1 MNSINFSFRP
11 FAMRTAAVFFVLCT
25 CFGCSRQSDVK
36 PAPRTQEARA
46 VDELQAA
53 IDSAPPKNAAAPAA
67 ASATNAAPAVQEAPA
82 DTKEKAKPKPKPEP
96 MASGLKPREYGF
108 DVVFSCMPD
117 LALLAD
123 HVKVEPSAGP
133 LTIGYTSWNC
143 SCSFRGAFKPRT
155 SYTVTVLAG
164 TPMADGRK
172 TAKDFRR
179 TFNTGDRPRKISFA
193 AEGRYLPAIGG
204 RAIAVKTMNVTNLL
218 CETRPVPL
226 KNIVQLMAR
235 EASCYD
241 SFYGGGGDSSDAAEL
256 AGDPVKKTV
265 RVKTAL
271 NEEVVT
277 ELPVRDGDGKAE
289 NGVYLVSVCAKKA
302 GAKTDEGEGPRSWR
316 LVCVTDIGLSV
327 RQSTGGISVWAT
339 SLSSGRP
346 IEGLRAVVYGSN
358 GIAQAEGLTDA
369 DGWCM
374 CELPKGKDPFAVVV
388 SKIDETDAAFLALR
402 GSVEEPDTGFVRSF
416 VPEKGSEAYVWTD
429 RGIYRHGE
437 PILVHAILRD
447 GKGNAPRPFPVEIRL
462 LNPEGEVTIKRTQV
476 SDSMGVVARSDF
488 SVAQDQPSGWW
499 TIDVYTPG
507 DEGTLLGSERIKVE
521 EFVPPQIR
529 VKVTPPA
536 EGTQAGTNLMF
547 TVAAEHLF
555 GGPAKGLP
563 AEGAVM
569 FEDAPFAPRGWEAFR
584 FGDETRRL
592 APNFKT
598 LDNTRLDA
606 EGKTMFSAE
615 FPKKMRP
622 RAAVKMTVQGS
633 VFESGGRPASARA
646 STLVH
651 AYARY
656 IGVALPN
663 ALKAGPEKRKCRV
676 VVVNPDGSPCRGE
689 RRLTARFERVE
700 TVYGLKRSGDSWEWR
715 SDKVRIPLGDEV
727 EVMVAQSGLGM
738 LELPAPSCGDYAVT
752 LREQGTDVTFSASY
766 WAGGEGD
773 AAVRAPLENPSRVSL
788 KADKAVYHPGERARI
803 TVKAPFAG
811 SALLTVMRD
820 KTVYSQVLSLTNVTC
835 EIELESVEAA
845 WAPGVDVA
853 LSVVQAV
860 KPGQR
865 QVANRALGRIAIKC
879 ATPDSSIDV
888 HVKANVECAPTGGS
902 HVTVDVEAAG
912 PAATGERAVVTVVDE
927 GINLLTDQKTPDPAG
942 WFGEPRSGEDS
953 LYDVYNRILPILGD
967 GLKRAGA
974 KTGGGADGDLFRRV
988 SPVPS
993 RRYKPLSMWKL
1004 DVPLKDGR
1012 ATVPFDLPE
1021 FVGEVRVTAVAY
1033 NARATGASSVQAKV
1047 TPNLVMQ
1054 PDAPRFAAPD
1064 DEFLATM
1071 TLSNRSGAKGEVAYD
1086 LMAGGAVGLAAPVH
1100 GKVVLEDGA
1109 SETLAF
1115 AVRAGSAPGQGTI
1128 VFVAE
1133 GLGEKH
1139 KNEILLPVRPA
1150 APWVK
1155 TAATVALK
1163 AGERRVF
1170 PNTAA
1175 ALAECAQRT
1184 FIASGSPVAELASAL
1199 EYLMGYPYGCL
1210 EQTVSRVFPLVSAGG
1225 LLNTLPV
1232 AETSAAEDAKSF
1244 VADGIRRVC
1253 DMVRAND
1260 FVMWPDCDTPPWNRE
1275 VSLWAAHFLVE
1286 ASASGFDV
1294 PKGPL
1299 GRVRNFL
1306 RGWAMSTNETVS
1318 VYACHTLALAGQ
1330 ADRDRMLHW
1339 FDRRASLSAL
1349 SRARLARAF
1358 ARGGDVPRAKT
1369 LVESLIGEPASVKD
1383 AAFAMLARLDVD
1395 PKDERLA
1402 ALALYLASRRDAST
1416 CHWGTTEANAHVLLA
1431 LGCYYRATSTTIGIP
1446 EVFLQVEGAEA
1457 RKMSPK
1463 RAERMTGGGEVA
1475 LVNKGQ
1481 GDAFVTVTSLAVADA
1496 ASRRPETRGI
1506 SVSRRFLRTDGAAA
1520 APDGFVR
1527 GEMLIVEVTLS
1538 APVKTTY
1545 SDLVV
1550 EELLPA
1556 CFEPDHSPLGLDA
1569 YPFMGKNAHGWLLR
1583 REMRDDRVLGFSRRF
1598 SLGAGESVRFFYPV
1612 RVVGA
1617 GDFVLPGS
1625 SVEAMYDPSV
1635 HSCGASGRVKV
1646 AK

>member
-1 MNSINFSFRP
+1 MKKLPSSIWP
-11 FAMRTAAVFFVLCT
+11 FAMRTAAFFLALCI
-25 CFGCSRQSDVK
+25 CCGCDRQNDVK
-36 PAPRTQEARA
+36 PAPKTQEAKA

-53 IDSAPPKNAAAPAA
+53 IEAAPQKNAVSSA
-67 ASATNAAPAVQEAPA
+67 ATNAPAVTSAP
-82 DTKEKAKPKPKPEP
+82 KAAKVEEPKPKPKPEP
-96 MASGLKPREYGF
+96 MANAVKLRDYGF

-117 LALLAD
+117 LASLVD

-133 LTIGYTSWNC
+133 LTIGYTSWNY

-155 SYTVTVLAG
+155 SYTVTVRAG
-164 TPMADGRK
+164 TPMADGRRTEK
-172 TAKDFRR
+172 EFRR
-179 TFNTGDRPRKISFA
+179 TFTMCDRPRKISFA
-193 AEGRYLPAIGG
+193 AEGRYLPAAGSC
-204 RAIAVKTMNVTNLL
+204 AIAVKTMNVTNLL

-235 EASCYD
+235 EAFCYAN
-241 SFYGGGGDSSDAAEL
+241 FCGRGGDSSDAAEL

-265 RVKTAL
+265 RVKAVL

-277 ELPVRDGDGKAE
+277 VLPVRDADGKAE
-289 NGVYLVSVCAKKA
+289 NGVYLVSVRARKDGAKK
-302 GAKTDEGEGPRSWR
+302 DDYGEDPRSWR

-327 RQSTGGISVWAT
+327 RQSTGGVSVWAT

-388 SKIDETDAAFLALR
+388 AKMDETDAVFLSLR
-402 GSVEEPDTGFVRSF
+402 GPVEEPDPGSRRSF

-499 TIDVYTPG
+499 TIDVFTPG
-507 DEGTLLGSERIKVE
+507 DEGTLLGSARIKVE

-563 AEGAVM
+563 AEAAVM
-569 FEDAPFAPRGWEAFR
+569 FEDEPFAPRGWEAFR

-606 EGKTMFSAE
+606 EGKTTFSAE

-622 RAAVKMTVQGS
+622 RAAVKMTMQGS

-646 STLVH
+646 STIVH
-651 AYARY
+651 AYPHY

-663 ALKAGPEKRKCRV
+663 TLKAVAEKRKCRV

-715 SDKVRIPLGDEV
+715 SDKVRIPLGDEI
-727 EVMVAQSGLGM
+727 EVVVPQTGMGM
-738 LELPAPSCGDYAVT
+738 LEVPAPSCGDYAVT
-752 LREQGTDVTFSASY
+752 LREQGSDVTFSASY
-766 WAGGEGD
+766 WVGGEGD
-773 AAVRAPLENPSRVSL
+773 GAVRAPLENPSRVSL
-788 KADKAVYHPGERARI
+788 KADKKVYHPGDRPRI

-811 SALLTVMRD
+811 SAWLAVMRD
-820 KTVYSQVLSLTNVTC
+820 KTVYSQILSLTNATC
-835 EIELESVEAA
+835 ELELEPVETS
-845 WAPGVDVA
+845 WTPGVDVA

-860 KPGQR
+860 KPGPR
-865 QVANRALGRIAIKC
+865 QVANRAIGRIPIKC
-879 ATPDSSIDV
+879 ATLDSSIDV
-888 HVKANVECAPTGGS
+888 QVKAAVECVPMGGS
-902 HVTVDVEAAG
+902 HVVVDVTAAG
-912 PAATGERAVVTVVDE
+912 QSAVGERAVVTVVDE
-927 GINLLTDQKTPDPAG
+927 GINMLTSQKTPDPAG
-942 WFGEPRSGEDS
+942 WFGEPRAGEDS

-1004 DVPLKDGR
+1004 DVPLKAGR
-1012 ATVPFDLPE
+1012 ATVPFELPE

-1054 PDAPRFAAPD
+1054 PDAPRFAAPG
-1064 DEFLATM
+1064 DEFLVTM
-1071 TLSNRSGAKGEVAYD
+1071 TLSNRSGAKGAVAYD
-1086 LMAGGAVGLAAPVH
+1086 LMAGGSVGLTAPVH
-1100 GKVVLEDGA
+1100 GKIELEDGA
-1109 SETLAF
+1109 SETLTF
-1115 AVRAGSAPGQGTI
+1115 PVRAQPAPGEGTI

-1155 TAATVALK
+1155 KVETVALK

-1170 PNTAA
+1170 HNTAA
-1175 ALAECAQRT
+1175 MLPECARRT
-1184 FIASGSPVAELASAL
+1184 FLASGSPVAELASAL
-1199 EYLMGYPYGCL
+1199 EHLTGYPYGCL
-1210 EQTVSRVFPLVSAGG
+1210 EQTVSRVFPLVAAGG

-1232 AETSAAEDAKSF
+1232 SETSAAEDAKSS
-1244 VADGIRRVC
+1244 VTVGIRRVC

-1260 FVMWPDCDTPPWNRE
+1260 FVIWPDCDVPPWDRE

-1286 ASASGFDV
+1286 ASKNGFEV

-1339 FDRRASLSAL
+1339 FDRRASLSPL

-1369 LVESLIGEPASVKD
+1369 LVDSLIGEPASVKD

-1402 ALALYLASRRDAST
+1402 ALALYLISRRNAST
-1416 CHWGTTEANAHVLLA
+1416 CHWDTTEANAHVLLA
-1431 LGCYYRATSTTIGIP
+1431 LGSYYRATSTTIGIP
-1446 EVFLQVEGAEA
+1446 EVYMQMEGAEA
-1457 RKMSPK
+1457 RKISPK
-1463 RAERMTGGGEVA
+1463 RAERMTGGGDVT

-1481 GDAFVTVTSLAVADA
+1481 GDAFATVTCLALADA
-1496 ASRRPETRGI
+1496 ASLSPETRGI
-1506 SVSRRFLRTDGAAA
+1506 SVSRRFLRTDGTAA

-1527 GEMLIVEVTLS
+1527 GEMLVVEVTLS
-1538 APVKTTY
+1538 APVKTVY
-1545 SDLVV
+1545 SDLVL

-1556 CFEPDHSPLGLDA
+1556 CFEPDHTPLGLDA

-1612 RVVGA
+1612 RVVSA
-1617 GDFVLPGS
+1617 GDFILPGS
-1625 SVEAMYDPSV
+1625 SVEAMYNPAV
-1635 HSCGASGRVKV
+1635 HASGASGRVKV
-1646 AK
+1646 TK

>member
-1 MNSINFSFRP
+1 MKKLPSSIWP
-11 FAMRTAAVFFVLCT
+11 FAMRTAAFFLALCI
-25 CFGCSRQSDVK
+25 CCGCDRQNDVK
-36 PAPRTQEARA
+36 PAPKTQEAKA

-53 IDSAPPKNAAAPAA
+53 IEAAPQKNAVSSA
-67 ASATNAAPAVQEAPA
+67 ATNAPAVTSVP
-82 DTKEKAKPKPKPEP
+82 KAAKAEVPKPKPKPEP
-96 MASGLKPREYGF
+96 MANAVKMRDYGF

-117 LALLAD
+117 LASLAD

-143 SCSFRGAFKPRT
+143 SCSFRGAFKPRS
-155 SYTVTVLAG
+155 SYTVTVRAG

-179 TFNTGDRPRKISFA
+179 TFIMRDRPRRISFA
-193 AEGRYLPAIGG
+193 AEGRYLPAAGS

-235 EASCYD
+235 EAECYD
-241 SFYGGGGDSSDAAEL
+241 SFYGGGGDSGDAAEL

-265 RVKTAL
+265 RVKTVL

-277 ELPVRDGDGKAE
+277 VLPVRDADGKAE

-302 GAKTDEGEGPRSWR
+302 GAKTDEGEGPCSWR

-327 RQSTGGISVWAT
+327 RQSTGGVSVWAT

-374 CELPKGKDPFAVVV
+374 CELPKGKNPFAVVV
-388 SKIDETDAAFLALR
+388 AKMDETDAVFLSLR
-402 GSVEEPDTGFVRSF
+402 GPVEEPDPGPRRSF

-447 GKGNAPRPFPVEIRL
+447 GKGNAPRPFPVEIRF

-499 TIDVYTPG
+499 TIDVFTPG
-507 DEGTLLGSERIKVE
+507 DDGKFLGSARIKVE

-563 AEGAVM
+563 AEAAVM
-569 FEDAPFAPRGWEAFR
+569 FEDEPFAPRGWEAFR

-606 EGKTMFSAE
+606 EGKTTFSAE

-622 RAAVKMTVQGS
+622 RAAVKMTMQGS

-646 STLVH
+646 STIVH
-651 AYARY
+651 AYPHY

-663 ALKAGPEKRKCRV
+663 TLKAGAEKRRCRV

-700 TVYGLKRSGDSWEWR
+700 TVYGLKQSGGSWEWR
-715 SDKVRIPLGDEV
+715 SDKVRIPLGDEI
-727 EVMVAQSGLGM
+727 EVVVPQTGMGM
-738 LELPAPSCGDYAVT
+738 LEVPAPSCGDYAVT
-752 LREQGTDVTFSASY
+752 LREQGSDVTFSASY
-766 WAGGEGD
+766 WVGGEGD
-773 AAVRAPLENPSRVSL
+773 GAVRAPLENPSRVSL
-788 KADKAVYHPGERARI
+788 KADKKVYHPGDRPRI

-811 SALLTVMRD
+811 SAWLAVMRD
-820 KTVYSQVLSLTNVTC
+820 KTVYSQILSLTNATC
-835 EIELESVEAA
+835 ELELEPVETS
-845 WAPGVDVA
+845 WTPGVDVA

-860 KPGQR
+860 KPGPR
-865 QVANRALGRIAIKC
+865 QVANRAIGRIPLKC
-879 ATPDSSIDV
+879 ATHDSSIDV
-888 HVKANVECAPTGGS
+888 QVKAAVECVPMGGS
-902 HVTVDVEAAG
+902 HVVVDVTAASQS
-912 PAATGERAVVTVVDE
+912 AVGERAVVTVVDE
-927 GINLLTDQKTPDPAG
+927 GINMLTSQKTPDPAG
-942 WFGEPRSGEDS
+942 WFGEPRAGEDS
-953 LYDVYNRILPILGD
+953 FYDVYNRILPILGD

-1004 DVPLKDGR
+1004 DVPLKAGR
-1012 ATVPFDLPE
+1012 ATVPFELPE

-1054 PDAPRFAAPD
+1054 PDAPRFAAPG
-1064 DEFLATM
+1064 DEFLVTM
-1071 TLSNRSGAKGEVAYD
+1071 TLSNRSGAKGAVAYD
-1086 LMAGGAVGLAAPVH
+1086 LMAGGSVGLSAPVH
-1100 GKVVLEDGA
+1100 GKIELEDGA
-1109 SETLAF
+1109 SETLTF
-1115 AVRAGSAPGQGTI
+1115 PVRAQLAPGEGTI

-1155 TAATVALK
+1155 KVETVALK

-1170 PNTAA
+1170 HNTAA
-1175 ALAECAQRT
+1175 MLPGCARRT
-1184 FIASGSPVAELASAL
+1184 FLASGSPVAELASAL
-1199 EYLMGYPYGCL
+1199 EYLTGYPYGCL
-1210 EQTVSRVFPLVSAGG
+1210 EQTVSRVFPLVAAGG

-1232 AETSAAEDAKSF
+1232 SETSAAEDAKSS
-1244 VADGIRRVC
+1244 VTAGIRRVC

-1260 FVMWPDCDTPPWNRE
+1260 FVMWPDCDVPPWDSE

-1286 ASASGFDV
+1286 ASKNGFEV

-1306 RGWAMSTNETVS
+1306 RRWAMSTNETES

-1339 FDRRASLSAL
+1339 FDRRASLSPL

-1369 LVESLIGEPASVKD
+1369 LVDSMIGEPASVKD
-1383 AAFAMLARLDVD
+1383 AAFAILARLDVD

-1402 ALALYLASRRDAST
+1402 ALALYLISRRNAST
-1416 CHWGTTEANAHVLLA
+1416 CHWDTTEANAHVLLA
-1431 LGCYYRATSTTIGIP
+1431 LGSYYRATSTTIGIP
-1446 EVFLQVEGAEA
+1446 EVYMQMEGAEA
-1457 RKMSPK
+1457 RKISPK
-1463 RAERMTGGGEVA
+1463 RAERMTGGGDVT

-1481 GDAFVTVTSLAVADA
+1481 GDAFATVTCLALADA
-1496 ASRRPETRGI
+1496 ASLSPETRGI
-1506 SVSRRFLRTDGAAA
+1506 SVSRRFLRTDGTAA

-1527 GEMLIVEVTLS
+1527 GEMLVVEVTLS
-1538 APVKTTY
+1538 APVKTVY
-1545 SDLVV
+1545 SDLVL

-1556 CFEPDHSPLGLDA
+1556 CFEPDHTPLGLDA

-1612 RVVGA
+1612 RVVSA
-1617 GDFVLPGS
+1617 GDFILPGS
-1625 SVEAMYDPSV
+1625 SVEAMYNPAV
-1635 HSCGASGRVKV
+1635 HASGASGRVKV
-1646 AK
+1646 TK

>member
-1 MNSINFSFRP
+1 MKKLPSSIWP
-11 FAMRTAAVFFVLCT
+11 FAMCTAAFFLALCI
-25 CFGCSRQSDVK
+25 CCGCDRQNDVK
-36 PAPRTQEARA
+36 PAPKTQEAKA

-53 IDSAPPKNAAAPAA
+53 IEAAPQKNAVSSA
-67 ASATNAAPAVQEAPA
+67 ATNAPAVTSAP
-82 DTKEKAKPKPKPEP
+82 KAAKVEVPKPKPKPEP
-96 MASGLKPREYGF
+96 MANAVQMRDYGF

-117 LALLAD
+117 LASLAD

-133 LTIGYTSWNC
+133 LTIGYTSWNY
-143 SCSFRGAFKPRT
+143 SCSFRGAFKPRN
-155 SYTVTVLAG
+155 SYTVTVRAG

-179 TFNTGDRPRKISFA
+179 TFTMRDRPRRISFA
-193 AEGRYLPAIGG
+193 AEGRYLPAAGS

-235 EASCYD
+235 EAECYD
-241 SFYGGGGDSSDAAEL
+241 SFYGGGGDSGDAAEL

-265 RVKTAL
+265 RVKTVL

-277 ELPVRDGDGKAE
+277 VLPVRDADGKAE

-302 GAKTDEGEGPRSWR
+302 GAKTDEGDGPCSWR

-327 RQSTGGISVWAT
+327 RQSTGGVSVWAT

-374 CELPKGKDPFAVVV
+374 CELPNGKNPFAVVV
-388 SKIDETDAAFLALR
+388 AKMDETDAVFLSLR
-402 GSVEEPDTGFVRSF
+402 GPVEEPDPGPRRSF

-499 TIDVYTPG
+499 TIDVFTPG
-507 DEGTLLGSERIKVE
+507 DEGTHLGSARIKVE

-563 AEGAVM
+563 AEAAVM
-569 FEDAPFAPRGWEAFR
+569 FEDEPFAPRGWEAFR

-606 EGKTMFSAE
+606 EGKTTFSAE

-622 RAAVKMTVQGS
+622 RAAVKMTMQGS

-646 STLVH
+646 STIVH
-651 AYARY
+651 AYPHY

-663 ALKAGPEKRKCRV
+663 TLKAGAEKRRCRV

-700 TVYGLKRSGDSWEWR
+700 TVYGLKQSGGSWEWR
-715 SDKVRIPLGDEV
+715 SDKVRIPLGDEI
-727 EVMVAQSGLGM
+727 EVVVPQTGMGM
-738 LELPAPSCGDYAVT
+738 LEVPAPSCGDYAVT
-752 LREQGTDVTFSASY
+752 LREQGSDVTFSASY
-766 WAGGEGD
+766 WVGGEGD
-773 AAVRAPLENPSRVSL
+773 GAVRAPLENPSRVSL
-788 KADKAVYHPGERARI
+788 KADKKVYHPGDRPRI

-811 SALLTVMRD
+811 SAWLAVMRD
-820 KTVYSQVLSLTNVTC
+820 KTVYSQILSLTNATC
-835 EIELESVEAA
+835 ELELEPVETS
-845 WAPGVDVA
+845 WTPGVDGA

-860 KPGQR
+860 KPGPR
-865 QVANRALGRIAIKC
+865 QVANRAIGRIPLKC
-879 ATPDSSIDV
+879 ATLDSSIDV
-888 HVKANVECAPTGGS
+888 QVKAAVECVPMGGS
-902 HVTVDVEAAG
+902 HVVVDVTAAG
-912 PAATGERAVVTVVDE
+912 QSAVGERAVVTVVDE
-927 GINLLTDQKTPDPAG
+927 GINMLTSQKTPDPAG
-942 WFGEPRSGEDS
+942 WFGEPRAGEDS

-1004 DVPLKDGR
+1004 DVPLKAGR
-1012 ATVPFDLPE
+1012 ATVPFELPE

-1054 PDAPRFAAPD
+1054 PDAPRFAAPG
-1064 DEFLATM
+1064 DEFLVTM
-1071 TLSNRSGAKGEVAYD
+1071 TLSNRSGAKGAVAYD
-1086 LMAGGAVGLAAPVH
+1086 LMAGGSVGLSAPVH
-1100 GKVVLEDGA
+1100 GKIELEDGA
-1109 SETLAF
+1109 SETLTF
-1115 AVRAGSAPGQGTI
+1115 PVRAQPAPGEGTI

-1155 TAATVALK
+1155 KVETVALK

-1170 PNTAA
+1170 HNTAA
-1175 ALAECAQRT
+1175 MLPGCARRT
-1184 FIASGSPVAELASAL
+1184 FLASGSPVAELASAL
-1199 EYLMGYPYGCL
+1199 EYLTGYPYGCL
-1210 EQTVSRVFPLVSAGG
+1210 EQTVSRVFPLVAAGG

-1232 AETSAAEDAKSF
+1232 SETSAAEDAKSS
-1244 VADGIRRVC
+1244 VTAGIRRVC

-1260 FVMWPDCDTPPWNRE
+1260 FVMWPDCDVPPWDSE

-1286 ASASGFDV
+1286 ASKGGFEV

-1306 RGWAMSTNETVS
+1306 RGWAMSTNETES

-1339 FDRRASLSAL
+1339 FDRRASLSPL

-1369 LVESLIGEPASVKD
+1369 LVDSLIGEPASVKD
-1383 AAFAMLARLDVD
+1383 AAFAILARLDVD

-1402 ALALYLASRRDAST
+1402 ALALYLISRRNAST
-1416 CHWGTTEANAHVLLA
+1416 CHWDTTEANAHVLLA
-1431 LGCYYRATSTTIGIP
+1431 LGSYYRATSTTIGIP
-1446 EVFLQVEGAEA
+1446 EVYMQMEGAEA
-1457 RKMSPK
+1457 RKISPK
-1463 RAERMTGGGEVA
+1463 RAERMTGGGDVT

-1481 GDAFVTVTSLAVADA
+1481 GDAFATVTCLALADA
-1496 ASRRPETRGI
+1496 ASLSPETRGI
-1506 SVSRRFLRTDGAAA
+1506 SVSRRFLRTDGTAA

-1527 GEMLIVEVTLS
+1527 GEMLVVEVTLS
-1538 APVKTTY
+1538 APVKTVY
-1545 SDLVV
+1545 SDLVL

-1556 CFEPDHSPLGLDA
+1556 CFEPDHTPLGLDA

-1612 RVVGA
+1612 RVVSA
-1617 GDFVLPGS
+1617 GDFILPGS
-1625 SVEAMYDPSV
+1625 SVEAMYNPAV
-1635 HSCGASGRVKV
+1635 HASGASGRVKV
-1646 AK
+1646 TK

>member
-1 MNSINFSFRP
+1 MKKLPSSIWP
-11 FAMRTAAVFFVLCT
+11 FAMCTAAFFLALCI
-25 CFGCSRQSDVK
+25 CCGCDRQNDVK
-36 PAPRTQEARA
+36 PAPKTQEAKA

-53 IDSAPPKNAAAPAA
+53 IEAAPQKNAVSSA
-67 ASATNAAPAVQEAPA
+67 ATNAPAVTSAP
-82 DTKEKAKPKPKPEP
+82 KAAKVEVPKPKPKPEP
-96 MASGLKPREYGF
+96 MANAVQMRDYGF

-117 LALLAD
+117 LASLAD

-133 LTIGYTSWNC
+133 LTIGYTSWNY
-143 SCSFRGAFKPRT
+143 SCSFRGAFKPRN
-155 SYTVTVLAG
+155 SYTVTVRAG

-179 TFNTGDRPRKISFA
+179 TFTMRDRPRRISFA
-193 AEGRYLPAIGG
+193 AEGRYLPAAGS

-235 EASCYD
+235 EAECYD
-241 SFYGGGGDSSDAAEL
+241 SFYGGGGDSGDAAEL

-265 RVKTAL
+265 RVKTVL

-277 ELPVRDGDGKAE
+277 VLPVRDADGKAE

-302 GAKTDEGEGPRSWR
+302 GAKTDEGDGPCSWR

-327 RQSTGGISVWAT
+327 RQSTGGVSVWAT

-374 CELPKGKDPFAVVV
+374 CELPNGKNPFAVVV
-388 SKIDETDAAFLALR
+388 AKMDETDAVFLSLR
-402 GSVEEPDTGFVRSF
+402 GPVEEPDPGPRRSF

-499 TIDVYTPG
+499 TIDVFTPG
-507 DEGTLLGSERIKVE
+507 DEGTHLGSARIKVE

-563 AEGAVM
+563 AEAAVM
-569 FEDAPFAPRGWEAFR
+569 FEDEPFAPRGWEAFR

-606 EGKTMFSAE
+606 EGKTTFSAE

-622 RAAVKMTVQGS
+622 RAAVKMTMQGS

-646 STLVH
+646 STIVH
-651 AYARY
+651 AYPHY

-663 ALKAGPEKRKCRV
+663 TLKAGAEKRRCRV

-700 TVYGLKRSGDSWEWR
+700 TVYGLKQSGGSWEWR
-715 SDKVRIPLGDEV
+715 SDKVRIPLGDEI
-727 EVMVAQSGLGM
+727 EVVVPQTGMGM
-738 LELPAPSCGDYAVT
+738 LEVPAPSCGDYAVT
-752 LREQGTDVTFSASY
+752 LREQGSDVTFSASY
-766 WAGGEGD
+766 WVGGEGD
-773 AAVRAPLENPSRVSL
+773 GAVRAPLENPSRVSL
-788 KADKAVYHPGERARI
+788 KADKKVYHPGDRPRI

-811 SALLTVMRD
+811 SAWLAVMRD
-820 KTVYSQVLSLTNVTC
+820 KTVYSQILSLTNATC
-835 EIELESVEAA
+835 ELELEPVETS
-845 WAPGVDVA
+845 WTPGVDVA

-860 KPGQR
+860 KPGPR
-865 QVANRALGRIAIKC
+865 QVANRAIGRIPLKC
-879 ATPDSSIDV
+879 ATLDSSIDV
-888 HVKANVECAPTGGS
+888 QVKAAVECVPMGGS
-902 HVTVDVEAAG
+902 HVVVDVTAAG
-912 PAATGERAVVTVVDE
+912 QSAVGERAVVTVVDE
-927 GINLLTDQKTPDPAG
+927 GINMLTSQKTPDPAG
-942 WFGEPRSGEDS
+942 WFGEPRAGEDS

-1004 DVPLKDGR
+1004 DVPLKAGR
-1012 ATVPFDLPE
+1012 ATVPFELPE

-1054 PDAPRFAAPD
+1054 PDAPRFAAPG
-1064 DEFLATM
+1064 DEFLVTM
-1071 TLSNRSGAKGEVAYD
+1071 TLSNRSGAKGAVAYD
-1086 LMAGGAVGLAAPVH
+1086 LMAGGSVGLSAPVH
-1100 GKVVLEDGA
+1100 GKIELEDGA
-1109 SETLAF
+1109 SETLTF
-1115 AVRAGSAPGQGTI
+1115 PVRAQPAPGEGTI

-1155 TAATVALK
+1155 KVETVALK

-1170 PNTAA
+1170 HNTAA
-1175 ALAECAQRT
+1175 MLPGCARRT
-1184 FIASGSPVAELASAL
+1184 FLASGSPVAELASAL
-1199 EYLMGYPYGCL
+1199 EYLTGYPYGCL
-1210 EQTVSRVFPLVSAGG
+1210 EQTVSRVFPLVAAGG

-1232 AETSAAEDAKSF
+1232 SETSAAEDAKSS
-1244 VADGIRRVC
+1244 VTAGIRRVC

-1260 FVMWPDCDTPPWNRE
+1260 FVMWPDCDVPPWDSE

-1286 ASASGFDV
+1286 ASKGGFEV

-1306 RGWAMSTNETVS
+1306 RGWAMSTNETES

-1339 FDRRASLSAL
+1339 FDRRASLSPL

-1369 LVESLIGEPASVKD
+1369 LVDSLIGEPASVKD
-1383 AAFAMLARLDVD
+1383 AAFAILARLDVD

-1402 ALALYLASRRDAST
+1402 ALALYLISRRNAST
-1416 CHWGTTEANAHVLLA
+1416 CHWDTTEANAHVLLA
-1431 LGCYYRATSTTIGIP
+1431 LGSYYRATSTTIGIP
-1446 EVFLQVEGAEA
+1446 EVYMQMEGAEA
-1457 RKMSPK
+1457 RKISPK
-1463 RAERMTGGGEVA
+1463 RAERMTGGGDVT

-1481 GDAFVTVTSLAVADA
+1481 GDAFATVTCLALADA
-1496 ASRRPETRGI
+1496 ASLSPETRGI
-1506 SVSRRFLRTDGAAA
+1506 SVSRRFLRTDGTAA

-1527 GEMLIVEVTLS
+1527 GEMLVVEVTLS
-1538 APVKTTY
+1538 APVKTVY
-1545 SDLVV
+1545 SDLVL

-1556 CFEPDHSPLGLDA
+1556 CFEPDHTPLGLDA

-1612 RVVGA
+1612 RVVSA
-1617 GDFVLPGS
+1617 GDFILPGS
-1625 SVEAMYDPSV
+1625 SVEAMYNPAV
-1635 HSCGASGRVKV
+1635 HASGASGRVKV
-1646 AK
+1646 TK

>member
-1 MNSINFSFRP
+1 MKKLPSSIWP
-11 FAMRTAAVFFVLCT
+11 FAMCTAAFFLALCI
-25 CFGCSRQSDVK
+25 CCGCDRQNDVK
-36 PAPRTQEARA
+36 PAPKTQEAKA

-53 IDSAPPKNAAAPAA
+53 IEAAPQKNAVSSA
-67 ASATNAAPAVQEAPA
+67 ATNAPAVTSAPKTA
-82 DTKEKAKPKPKPEP
+82 KAEEPKPKPKPEP
-96 MASGLKPREYGF
+96 MANAVKMRDYGF

-117 LALLAD
+117 LASLVD

-133 LTIGYTSWNC
+133 LTIGYTSWNY
-143 SCSFRGAFKPRT
+143 SCSFRGAFKPRN
-155 SYTVTVLAG
+155 SYTVTVRAG

-179 TFNTGDRPRKISFA
+179 TFTMRDRPRRISFA
-193 AEGRYLPAIGG
+193 AEGRYLPAAGS

-235 EASCYD
+235 EAECYD
-241 SFYGGGGDSSDAAEL
+241 SFYGGGGDSGDAAEL

-265 RVKTAL
+265 RVKTVL

-277 ELPVRDGDGKAE
+277 VLPVRDADGKAE

-302 GAKTDEGEGPRSWR
+302 GAKTDEGDGPCSWR

-327 RQSTGGISVWAT
+327 RQSTGGVSVWAT

-388 SKIDETDAAFLALR
+388 SKIDETDAVFLSLR
-402 GSVEEPDTGFVRSF
+402 GPVEEPDPGPRRSF

-488 SVAQDQPSGWW
+488 SVAHDQPSGWW
-499 TIDVYTPG
+499 TIDVFTPG
-507 DEGTLLGSERIKVE
+507 DEGTLLGSARIKVE

-563 AEGAVM
+563 AEAAVM
-569 FEDAPFAPRGWEAFR
+569 FEDEPFAPRGWEAFR

-598 LDNTRLDA
+598 LDNTRLNA
-606 EGKTMFSAE
+606 EGKTTFSAE

-622 RAAVKMTVQGS
+622 RAAVKMTMQGS

-646 STLVH
+646 STIVH
-651 AYARY
+651 AYPHY

-663 ALKAGPEKRKCRV
+663 TLKAGAEKRRCRV

-700 TVYGLKRSGDSWEWR
+700 TVYGLKQSGGSWEWR
-715 SDKVRIPLGDEV
+715 SDKVRIPLGDEI
-727 EVMVAQSGLGM
+727 EVVVPQTGMGM
-738 LELPAPSCGDYAVT
+738 LEVPAPSCGDYAVT
-752 LREQGTDVTFSASY
+752 LREQGSDVTFSASY
-766 WAGGEGD
+766 WVGGEGD
-773 AAVRAPLENPSRVSL
+773 GAVRAPLENPSRVSL
-788 KADKAVYHPGERARI
+788 KADKKVYHPGDRPRI

-811 SALLTVMRD
+811 SAWLAVMRD
-820 KTVYSQVLSLTNVTC
+820 KTVYSQILSLTNATC
-835 EIELESVEAA
+835 ELELEPVETS
-845 WAPGVDVA
+845 WTPGVDVA

-860 KPGQR
+860 KPGPR
-865 QVANRALGRIAIKC
+865 QVANRAIGRIPLKC
-879 ATPDSSIDV
+879 ATLDSSIDV
-888 HVKANVECAPTGGS
+888 QVKAAVECVPMGGS
-902 HVTVDVEAAG
+902 HVVVDVTAAG
-912 PAATGERAVVTVVDE
+912 QSAVGERAVVTVVDE
-927 GINLLTDQKTPDPAG
+927 GINMLTSQKTPDPAG
-942 WFGEPRSGEDS
+942 WFGEPRAGEDS
-953 LYDVYNRILPILGD
+953 FYDVYNRILPILGD

-1004 DVPLKDGR
+1004 DVPLKAGR
-1012 ATVPFDLPE
+1012 ATVPFELPE

-1054 PDAPRFAAPD
+1054 PDAPRFAAPG
-1064 DEFLATM
+1064 DEFLVTM
-1071 TLSNRSGAKGEVAYD
+1071 TLSNRSGAKGAVAYD
-1086 LMAGGAVGLAAPVH
+1086 LMAGGSVCLSAPVH
-1100 GKVVLEDGA
+1100 GKIELEDGA
-1109 SETLAF
+1109 SETLTF
-1115 AVRAGSAPGQGTI
+1115 PVRAQPAPGEGTI

-1155 TAATVALK
+1155 KVETVALK

-1170 PNTAA
+1170 HNTAA
-1175 ALAECAQRT
+1175 MLPGCARRT
-1184 FIASGSPVAELASAL
+1184 FLASGSPVAELASAL
-1199 EYLMGYPYGCL
+1199 EYLTGYPYGCL
-1210 EQTVSRVFPLVSAGG
+1210 EQTVSRVFPLVAAGG

-1232 AETSAAEDAKSF
+1232 SETSAAEDAKSS
-1244 VADGIRRVC
+1244 VTAGIRRVC

-1260 FVMWPDCDTPPWNRE
+1260 FVMWPDCDVPPWDSE

-1286 ASASGFDV
+1286 ASKGGFEV

-1306 RGWAMSTNETVS
+1306 RGWAMSTNETES

-1339 FDRRASLSAL
+1339 FDRRASLSPL

-1369 LVESLIGEPASVKD
+1369 LVDSLIGEPASVKD
-1383 AAFAMLARLDVD
+1383 AAFAILARLDVD

-1402 ALALYLASRRDAST
+1402 ALALYLISRRNAST
-1416 CHWGTTEANAHVLLA
+1416 CHWDTTEANAHVLLA
-1431 LGCYYRATSTTIGIP
+1431 LGSYYRATSTTIGIP
-1446 EVFLQVEGAEA
+1446 EVYMQMEGAEA
-1457 RKMSPK
+1457 RKISPK
-1463 RAERMTGGGEVA
+1463 RAERMTGGGDVT

-1481 GDAFVTVTSLAVADA
+1481 GDAFATVTCLALADA
-1496 ASRRPETRGI
+1496 ASLSPETRGI
-1506 SVSRRFLRTDGAAA
+1506 SVSRRFLRTDGTAA

-1527 GEMLIVEVTLS
+1527 GEMLVVEVTLS
-1538 APVKTTY
+1538 APVKTVY
-1545 SDLVV
+1545 SDLVLV
-1550 EELLPA
+1550 ELLPA
-1556 CFEPDHSPLGLDA
+1556 CFEPDHTPLGLDA

-1598 SLGAGESVRFFYPV
+1598 PLGAGESVRFFYPV
-1612 RVVGA
+1612 RVVSA
-1617 GDFVLPGS
+1617 GDFILPGS
-1625 SVEAMYDPSV
+1625 SVEAMYNPAV
-1635 HSCGASGRVKV
+1635 HASGASGRVKV
-1646 AK
+1646 TK